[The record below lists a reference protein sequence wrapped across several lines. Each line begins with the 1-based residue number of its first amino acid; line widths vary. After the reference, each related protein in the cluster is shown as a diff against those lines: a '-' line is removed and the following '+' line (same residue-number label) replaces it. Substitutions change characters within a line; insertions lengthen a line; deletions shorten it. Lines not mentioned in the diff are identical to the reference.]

1 MNGRTIGDLF
11 GKCTSHQWN
20 GSSVVDYFLTP
31 NNFAK
36 KIENFNVDEYM
47 PWLSDHCPI
56 YTTIVLKYYRKQ
68 LNTHSEDLISL
79 TPRIRWDENAK
90 IRYLEGLK
98 SIKVESRIENLI
110 NNNNIK
116 PYNLAAEIKDILIS
130 NVEKCKLKRG
140 KPQSKKDHP
149 TAPWFDYECKTEKQN
164 LHEISRKLKKNP
176 HDLST
181 RTELF
186 NQKRKFKKLVK
197 TKKCQ
202 YKCDTLTKM
211 PIQM

>member
-1 MNGRTIGDLF
+1 MLRNVKKTILQLLG
-11 GKCTSHQWN
+11 
-20 GSSVVDYFLTP
+20 LTM
-31 NNFAK
+31 K
-36 KIENFNVDEYM
+36 
-47 PWLSDHCPI
+47 
-56 YTTIVLKYYRKQ
+56 
-68 LNTHSEDLISL
+68 
-79 TPRIRWDENAK
+79 
-90 IRYLEGLK
+90 
-98 SIKVESRIENLI
+98 
-110 NNNNIK
+110 
-116 PYNLAAEIKDILIS
+116 
-130 NVEKCKLKRG
+130 
-140 KPQSKKDHP
+140 
-149 TAPWFDYECKTEKQN
+149 CKTEKQN